1 MLTGI
6 HASSAGGLGACAE
19 RVSAMC
25 IPTAQVFTSNPR
37 RYCDGPVPAAET
49 DRFRR
54 LSAGVIYM
62 SHCSYL
68 INMASCRPD
77 LLARSSEALRSELA
91 RCSMLGI
98 PFCVL
103 HPGSATG
110 QERGSAIALAAASI
124 REVLAGC
131 SPDTVLLLENTVG
144 AGSSLCGDLIELSDL
159 LSLIGLPGRTGACID
174 TAHAHGRGYELDSA
188 KGAESFCGELLDI
201 FGPSLM
207 AFHLNDSKV
216 ERGSG
221 CDRHERP
228 GEGLIGIEA
237 LSLIEAFPGFAGL
250 PAVLETPGD
259 DSDRLAGLRL
269 VREHAHALT

>member
-6 HASSAGGLGACAE
+6 HASAAGGLGACAE

-25 IPTAQVFTSNPR
+25 IPTAQIFTSNPR
-37 RYCDGPVPAAET
+37 RYCDGSVPEADTE
-49 DRFRR
+49 RFRR
-54 LSAGVIYM
+54 FSAGVIYM

-91 RCSMLGI
+91 RCSILGI

-110 QERGSAIALAAASI
+110 QERGAAIALAAASI

-131 SPDTVLLLENTVG
+131 SPGTVLLLENTVG
-144 AGSSLCGDLIELSDL
+144 AGSSLCGDLFELRDL
-159 LSLIGLPGRTGACID
+159 LSLIDMPGRTGACID

-221 CDRHERP
+221 SDRHQNP
-228 GEGLIGIEA
+228 GEGMIGIEA
-237 LSLIEAFPGFAGL
+237 LSAIETFPGFGGL
-250 PAVLETPGD
+250 PGVLETPGD
-259 DSDRLAGLRL
+259 DGDRLAGLLRI
-269 VREHAHALT
+269 REHTSALT

>member
-1 MLTGI
+1 MG
-6 HASSAGGLGACAE
+6 
-19 RVSAMC
+19 
-25 IPTAQVFTSNPR
+25 IPTAQIFTSNPR
-37 RYCDGPVPAAET
+37 RYCDGPLPQAESE
-49 DRFRR
+49 RFRL

-77 LLARSSEALRSELA
+77 LLARSFEALGSELS
-91 RCSMLGI
+91 RCSLLGI

-110 QERGSAIALAAASI
+110 QERGAAIALAADSI
-124 REVLAGC
+124 RGVLEGR

-144 AGSSLCGDLIELSDL
+144 AGSSLCGDLSELRDL
-159 LSLIGLPGRTGACID
+159 LRLIGLPGRTGACID

-188 KGAESFCGELLDI
+188 KGAGSFCGELMDV
-201 FGPSLM
+201 FGASLM

-221 CDRHERP
+221 SDRHQNP
-228 GEGLIGIEA
+228 GEGMIGIEA
-237 LSLIEAFPGFAGL
+237 LSVIEAFPGFAGL

-259 DSDRLAGLRL
+259 DGDRLAGLCRI
-269 VREHAHALT
+269 REHARALT